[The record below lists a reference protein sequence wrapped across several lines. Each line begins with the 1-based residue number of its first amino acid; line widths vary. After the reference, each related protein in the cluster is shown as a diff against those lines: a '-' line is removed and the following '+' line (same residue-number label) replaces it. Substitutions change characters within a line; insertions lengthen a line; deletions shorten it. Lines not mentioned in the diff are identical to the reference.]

1 MVHFVNP
8 FYAKEPLRLASMCL
22 AHNIPFD
29 IAEMCHGLLICY
41 PCQGAD
47 CISDAIC
54 HEGSYGRH
62 DGLLEMMGLL
72 TEEESECDSVVGW
85 LTAEQ
90 VFERWHK
97 HWLETHAEEEDA

>member
-1 MVHFVNP
+1 MVHFIDP
-8 FYAKEPLRLASMCL
+8 KYAKEPLRLASMCL

-29 IAEMCHGLLICY
+29 IAEMCHGLILCY

-47 CISDAIC
+47 CVSDAIC
-54 HEGSYGRH
+54 HDGSYGRQ
-62 DGLLEMMGLL
+62 DGLLELMGLL

-97 HWLETHAEEEDA
+97 HWLETHAEEEGE